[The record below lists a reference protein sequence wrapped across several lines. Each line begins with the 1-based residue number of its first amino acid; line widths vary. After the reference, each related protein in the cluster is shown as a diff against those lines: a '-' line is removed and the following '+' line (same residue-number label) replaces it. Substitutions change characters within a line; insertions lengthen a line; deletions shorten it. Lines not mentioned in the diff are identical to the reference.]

1 MSELV
6 RVLLD
11 EGGVSGGHLEV
22 GGGAHAPVRLQ
33 QLLLRLV
40 QLVLKQKENLI
51 RGTKVLVQK
60 RKGREL
66 NRRNS
71 KFYLGKVHLFRT
83 END

>member
-1 MSELV
+1 MIKRTGNFSDLEVIVSELV

-40 QLVLKQKENLI
+40 QLVLQQKD
-51 RGTKVLVQK
+51 KY
-60 RKGREL
+60 RE
-66 NRRNS
+66 
-71 KFYLGKVHLFRT
+71 F
-83 END
+83 